1 MNRRP
6 LGLKLDKAL
15 TGFLQHKAAEALSPN
30 TLIAYEHD
38 LKLWIRYAGD
48 VDVCQVTTQ
57 NLRAFLA
64 WLHTDY
70 KPHRFS
76 GSEHPL
82 AAKTVHNVWI
92 TLSSFF
98 TWATAEFEM
107 PNPMKAVAAPH
118 FEKAPVEPF
127 SKDDVDALLK
137 ACEFSREANTTER
150 RRFSVPVR
158 DI

>member
-38 LKLWIRYAGD
+38 LKLWIKYAGD

-64 WLHTDY
+64 WLRTDY
-70 KPHRFS
+70 NRIGSLAASIPSLPKPSTTS
-76 GSEHPL
+76 GSPCR
-82 AAKTVHNVWI
+82 
-92 TLSSFF
+92 LSSPGRP
-98 TWATAEFEM
+98 
-107 PNPMKAVAAPH
+107 PN
-118 FEKAPVEPF
+118 
-127 SKDDVDALLK
+127 
-137 ACEFSREANTTER
+137 SRCPIR
-150 RRFSVPVR
+150 
-158 DI
+158 

>member
-70 KPHRFS
+70 KPHRPTVRAGL
-76 GSEHPL
+76 GSPVGLGGRLLARDPSPLPFRLARLSHPGQPL
-82 AAKTVHNVWI
+82 ARDHLENVARSQ
-92 TLSSFF
+92 TL
-98 TWATAEFEM
+98 
-107 PNPMKAVAAPH
+107 
-118 FEKAPVEPF
+118 
-127 SKDDVDALLK
+127 
-137 ACEFSREANTTER
+137 
-150 RRFSVPVR
+150 
-158 DI
+158 